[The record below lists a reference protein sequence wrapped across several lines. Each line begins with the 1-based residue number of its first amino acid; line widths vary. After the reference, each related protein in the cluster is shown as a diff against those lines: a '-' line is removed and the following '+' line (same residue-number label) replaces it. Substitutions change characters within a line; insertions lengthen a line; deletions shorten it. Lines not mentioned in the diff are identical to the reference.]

1 MTSKREGRRGRLA
14 VGFALVGAAAIAA
27 VAITPTAQ
35 AAEGQVRF
43 AGSPDAIADSYI
55 VVLKDT
61 RAAIG
66 AQSAALADRYDATV
80 NRQFDTAITGFSATM
95 SAERAAELAADPAV
109 AYVQANQRFH
119 ATGTQENPP
128 SWGLDRIDQADLPL
142 DDSYTYPSEAADV
155 TAYVIDTGVNA
166 AHTTFGGRASGG
178 FDAVDNDDDPDDGN
192 GHGTHVAGTIG
203 GKEYGVAKGVK
214 IVPVRVLDD
223 NGSGSTDGVVAGIEW
238 VAENHSGASVA
249 NMSLGGPADSALD
262 QAVKGA
268 ISAGVTFAVAAGNS
282 GDNASGYSPAR
293 VQEAITVAAS
303 DDADKQ
309 AQFSSHGS
317 IVDIY
322 APGVNITSSWIGSTT
337 ATNRISGT
345 SMATPHVTGAAALYL
360 AGNPSA
366 SPADVAAALVEA
378 ASADKISN
386 PSSGTPN
393 KLLHVGS

>member
-1 MTSKREGRRGRLA
+1 MTTRREGRRGRLA
-14 VGFALVGAAAIAA
+14 AGFALVGAAAVAA

-35 AAEGQVRF
+35 AAQGEVRF
-43 AGSPDAIADSYI
+43 AGSADAVADSYI

-61 RAAIG
+61 KAAVS
-66 AQSAALADRYDATV
+66 AQASTLAGQYGATV
-80 NRQFDTAITGFSATM
+80 KREYDTVLTGFSATM
-95 SAERAAELAADPAV
+95 SAEQARELAADPKV

-142 DDSYTYPSEAADV
+142 DDSYTYPGEASDV

-166 AHTTFGGRASGG
+166 AHATFGGRASGG

-223 NGSGSTDGVVAGIEW
+223 NGSGSTEGVVAGIEW

-249 NMSLGGPADSALD
+249 NMSLGGPGDTALD

-293 VQEAITVAAS
+293 VSEAITVAAS
-303 DDADKQ
+303 DENDAQ
-309 AQFSSHGS
+309 AQFSSYGS
-317 IVDIY
+317 VVDIY

-360 AGNPSA
+360 AENPSA
-366 SPADVAAALVEA
+366 GPADVASALVQN
-378 ASADKISN
+378 ASSDKITN
-386 PSSGTPN
+386 PSSGTAN